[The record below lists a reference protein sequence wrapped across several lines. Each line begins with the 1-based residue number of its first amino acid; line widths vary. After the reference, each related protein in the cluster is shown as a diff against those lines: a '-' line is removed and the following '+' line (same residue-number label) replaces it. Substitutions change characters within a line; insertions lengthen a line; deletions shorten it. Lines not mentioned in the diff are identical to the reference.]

1 MRPPENSWPA
11 LTMPSLTL
19 ILPLPVNRFPNILA
33 PNVPSN
39 ILRNPHFCSFASF
52 LIVSLK
58 PFINKSDLLRDLFS

>member
-1 MRPPENSWPA
+1 MRHPENSWPA
-11 LTMPSLTL
+11 LTMPSLTP

-33 PNVPSN
+33 PNVPNN
-39 ILRNPHFCSFASF
+39 ILRNPRFCYFASF